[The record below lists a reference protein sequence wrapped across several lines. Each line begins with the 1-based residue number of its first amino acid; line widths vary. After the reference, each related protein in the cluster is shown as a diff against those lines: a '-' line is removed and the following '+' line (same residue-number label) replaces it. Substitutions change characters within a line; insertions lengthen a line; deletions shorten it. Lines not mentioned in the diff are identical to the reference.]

1 MKWRVGFFLL
11 WSFLFACH
19 SKYDNS
25 HLSIFKYNESNGI
38 STLDP
43 AFSNSQ
49 ATIWAT
55 SQIFSPLVKIN
66 DNLEVTP
73 LVSRKWEI
81 SENGKKYIFTLRPD
95 VFFHDHSVFK
105 NGKGRNV
112 VSSDFVYSFNR
123 LLSKDLASSGS
134 WVFNNVEN
142 YYAENDSVL
151 IINLK
156 NQFPPFLFLL
166 SMQYCSVVPHELAD
180 RPEFRSHPIGT
191 GPFKFQFWKEGVK
204 LVLRKNENYFEIE
217 NGERLPKLDA
227 VAITFI
233 KDKQSAFL
241 SFLQGEID
249 FISGIDPSYKDE
261 ILSKGGTLRD
271 KYSEEI
277 NLQSIIPFFNTEYL
291 AFLMD
296 GNTVLSRN
304 KDLRK
309 AINYAI
315 DKKKMLK
322 FLRNN
327 IGIAAENGFVPKGM
341 SSFSDS
347 VEGYSFDK
355 ELAQKHLVLAGY
367 PNGEGLNPIVLN
379 TTSAYLNLCEFI
391 QSELKNIGIELVIE
405 VNPSSTH
412 RQMVVDSK
420 LDFFRAS
427 WIADYPDAENYLSL
441 FYSKNK
447 WNGGLN
453 VTHFESDV
461 YDKLYEK
468 SIIESDFE
476 KRIKMYQELDQI
488 IMDNAVIIPLYY
500 DQVLRFTHKN
510 IKGFS
515 ANSQNLLDLT
525 KVIKE

>member
-11 WSFLFACH
+11 CSFLFACH

-25 HLSIFKYNESNGI
+25 NLSIFKYNESNGI

-43 AFSNSQ
+43 AFSNDKASV
-49 ATIWAT
+49 WAT
-55 SQIFSPLVKIN
+55 SQIFSPLVKMN
-66 DNLEVTP
+66 DNLEVVP
-73 LVSRKWEI
+73 LIARKWKI
-81 SENGKKYIFTLRPD
+81 SEDGKKYIFTLRRD

-105 NGKGRNV
+105 NGKGRSV
-112 VSSDFVYSFNR
+112 FASDFVYSFNR

-134 WVFNNVEN
+134 WVFNHVDN

-151 IINLK
+151 VINLK
-156 NQFPPFLFLL
+156 NPFPPFLSLI
-166 SMQYCSVVPHELAD
+166 SMQYCSVVPHELAGKS
-180 RPEFRSHPIGT
+180 EFRSHPIGT
-191 GPFKFQFWKEGVK
+191 GPFKFQYWKEGVK
-204 LVLRKNENYFEIE
+204 LVLRKNKNYFEKE

-233 KDKQSAFL
+233 KDKQSEFL

-261 ILSKGGTLRD
+261 ILSKYGTLRD

-277 NLQSIIPFFNTEYL
+277 NLQSIPFLNTEYL

-296 GNTVLSRN
+296 GNSVLSVN
-304 KDLRK
+304 TDLRK

-327 IGIAAENGFVPKGM
+327 IGVAAESGFVPKGM
-341 SSFSDS
+341 SSFSDNIK
-347 VEGYSFDK
+347 GYSFDRK
-355 ELAQKHLVLAGY
+355 LAQKHLELAGY
-367 PNGEGLNPIVLN
+367 PNGEGLTPIVLN
-379 TTSAYLNLCEFI
+379 TTSAYLDLCEFI
-391 QSELKNIGIELVIE
+391 QSELKNIGIELVVE

-412 RQMVVDSK
+412 RQKVANSK

-427 WIADYPDAENYLSL
+427 WIADYPDAQNYLSL
-441 FYSKNK
+441 FYSKND
-447 WNGGLN
+447 WNKGLN
-453 VTHFESDV
+453 KTHFQNEEFDV
-461 YDKLYEK
+461 LYEK

-476 KRIKMYQELDQI
+476 KRTKMYQILDQI
-488 IMDNAVIIPLYY
+488 IINNVVIVPLYY
-500 DQVLRFTHKN
+500 DQVLRFSHKN
-510 IKGFS
+510 IKGFY
-515 ANSQNLLDLT
+515 ANAQNLLDLT

>member
-43 AFSNSQ
+43 AFSNDK

-55 SQIFSPLVKIN
+55 SQIFSPLVKMN
-66 DNLEVTP
+66 DNLEVIP
-73 LVSRKWEI
+73 LVAKKWEI
-81 SENGKKYIFTLRPD
+81 SENGKIYIFTLRSD

-105 NGKGRNV
+105 NGKGRSV
-112 VSSDFVYSFNR
+112 VASDFVYSFNR
-123 LLSKDLASSGS
+123 LLSEDLASSGS
-134 WVFNNVEN
+134 WVFNNVED
-142 YYAENDSVL
+142 YYADNDSIL

-156 NQFPPFLFLL
+156 NTFPPFLSLL

-180 RPEFRSHPIGT
+180 RPKFRSHPIGT

-204 LVLRKNENYFEIE
+204 LVLRNNENYFENE
-217 NGERLPKLDA
+217 NGEKLPKLDA

-233 KDKQSAFL
+233 KDKQSEFL

-261 ILSKGGTLRD
+261 ILSKDGTLRD
-271 KYSEEI
+271 KYSEKI
-277 NLQSIIPFFNTEYL
+277 NLQSIPFLNTEYL

-327 IGIAAENGFVPKGM
+327 IGVAAESGFVPKGI

-355 ELAQKHLVLAGY
+355 ELAQEHLELAGY
-367 PNGEGLNPIVLN
+367 PNGERLSPIVLN
-379 TTSAYLNLCEFI
+379 TTSAYLDLCEFI

-405 VNPSSTH
+405 VNPPSTH
-412 RQMVVDSK
+412 RQMVATSK

-441 FYSKNK
+441 FYSKNFCPDGP
-447 WNGGLN
+447 NY
-453 VTHFESDV
+453 THFKSEEF
-461 YDKLYEK
+461 DKLYEK
-468 SIIESDFE
+468 SIIESDFK
-476 KRIKMYQELDQI
+476 KRTKMYQELDQI

-500 DQVLRFTHKN
+500 DQVLRFSHKN

-515 ANSQNLLDLT
+515 ANAQNSLDLT

>member
-11 WSFLFACH
+11 LSFLFACH

-25 HLSIFKYNESNGI
+25 NLSIFKYTESNGI

-43 AFSNSQ
+43 AFSKDK

-55 SQIFSPLVKIN
+55 SQIFSSLVKMN
-66 DNLEVTP
+66 DNLEVIP
-73 LVSRKWEI
+73 LVARKWEI
-81 SENGKKYIFTLRPD
+81 SEDGKIYIFTLRTD
-95 VFFHDHSVFK
+95 IFFHDHSVFK

-123 LLSKDLASSGS
+123 LLSKHLASSGS

-142 YYAENDSVL
+142 YYAANDSVL

-156 NQFPPFLFLL
+156 NPFPPFLSLL

-180 RPEFRSHPIGT
+180 RPEFRSQPIGT

-204 LVLRKNENYFEIE
+204 LVLRKNENYFEKE
-217 NGERLPKLDA
+217 NGEKLPKLDA

-233 KDKQSAFL
+233 KDKQSEFL

-261 ILSKGGTLRD
+261 ILNKDGTLRD

-277 NLQSIIPFFNTEYL
+277 NLQSIPFLNTEYL

-296 GNTVLSRN
+296 GNSVLARN

-327 IGIAAENGFVPKGM
+327 IGVAAESGFVPKGM

-347 VEGYSFDK
+347 VKGYFFDK
-355 ELAQKHLVLAGY
+355 ELAQKHLKLAGY
-367 PNGEGLNPIVLN
+367 PNGERLNPIVLN
-379 TTSAYLNLCEFI
+379 TTSAYLDLCEFI

-405 VNPSSTH
+405 VNTSSTH
-412 RQMVVDSK
+412 RQMVATSK

-441 FYSKNK
+441 FYSKNFSPDGP
-447 WNGGLN
+447 NY
-453 VTHFESDV
+453 THFKSEEF
-461 YDKLYEK
+461 DKLYEK
-468 SIIESDFE
+468 SIIESDLA
-476 KRIKMYQELDQI
+476 KRTKMYQKLDQI
-488 IMDNAVIIPLYY
+488 IMDNSVIIPLYY
-500 DQVLRFTHKN
+500 DQVLRFSHKN

-515 ANSQNLLDLT
+515 ANAQNSLDLT

>member
-11 WSFLFACH
+11 LSFLFACH

-43 AFSNSQ
+43 AFSKDK

-55 SQIFSPLVKIN
+55 SQIFSPLVKMN
-66 DNLEVTP
+66 DNLDVSP
-73 LVSRKWEI
+73 LVAKKWEI
-81 SENGKKYIFTLRPD
+81 SEDGKRYIFNLRTD
-95 VFFHDHSVFK
+95 VFFHDHSVFE
-105 NGKGRNV
+105 NGKGRRV
-112 VSSDFVYSFNR
+112 IASDFVYSFKR
-123 LLSKDLASSGS
+123 LESEDLASLGS
-134 WVFNNVEN
+134 FVFNNVEN
-142 YYAENDSVL
+142 YYAESDSVL
-151 IINLK
+151 VIDLK
-156 NQFPPFLFLL
+156 NPFPPFLSLL

-180 RPEFRSHPIGT
+180 KPEFRSQPIGT

-217 NGERLPKLDA
+217 NGEKLPYLDA

-233 KDKQSAFL
+233 KDKQSEFL

-249 FISGIDPSYKDE
+249 FISGNLSYKDE
-261 ILSKGGTLRD
+261 ILSKDGTLRD
-271 KYSEEI
+271 KYSKEI
-277 NLQSIIPFFNTEYL
+277 NLQSIPFLNTEYL

-296 GNTVLSRN
+296 GNTVLSGN

-327 IGIAAENGFVPKGM
+327 IGVAAESGFVPKGM
-341 SSFSDS
+341 FSFSDS
-347 VEGYSFDK
+347 VKGYSFDK
-355 ELAQKHLVLAGY
+355 KLAQEHLELAGY
-367 PNGEGLNPIVLN
+367 PNGNGLNPIVLN
-379 TTSAYLNLCEFI
+379 TTSEYLDLCEFI

-412 RQMVVDSK
+412 RQMVTDLK

-427 WIADYPDAENYLSL
+427 WMADYPDAENYLSL
-441 FYSKNK
+441 FYSKNN
-447 WNGGLN
+447 WNKGLN
-453 VTHFESDV
+453 KTHFQNEEF
-461 YDKLYEK
+461 DKLYEK
-468 SIIESDFE
+468 SISEVDVE
-476 KRIKMYQELDQI
+476 KRTKMYQELDQI
-488 IMDNAVIIPLYY
+488 IMDNAIIIPLYY
-500 DQVLRFTHKN
+500 DQVLRFSHKN

-515 ANSQNLLDLT
+515 ANAQNLLDLT